1 MGHSRLVVFRHADEI
16 NKGPLHLLGPFPLPP
31 RAFSSPALFPC
42 LLSIPGRQLG
52 ALHAVNRVSL
62 GADGRPTMG
71 TMEGGRDMTTGET
84 MTVLLGGGPASYWIL
99 LYRFLWKC
107 KIFGG
112 GCCGTSTSTPV
123 VQ

>member
-84 MTVLLGGGPASYWIL
+84 MTDGAGRWASQLLDPSVRFPWNVNSSGGWVWGTL
-99 LYRFLWKC
+99 L
-107 KIFGG
+107 
-112 GCCGTSTSTPV
+112 PV
-123 VQ
+123 Q